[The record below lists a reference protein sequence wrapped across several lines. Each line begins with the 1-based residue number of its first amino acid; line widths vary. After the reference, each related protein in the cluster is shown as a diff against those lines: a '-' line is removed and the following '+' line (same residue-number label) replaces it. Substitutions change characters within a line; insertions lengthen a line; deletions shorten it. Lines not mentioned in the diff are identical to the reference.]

1 MKLQAAE
8 TVEEREQ
15 LIIEQLEKIE
25 AISKEQNDLKK
36 EKLDELAGKLKDERL
51 KRKESLYK

>member
-36 EKLDELAGKLKDERL
+36 EKLDELVEKLKDERL

>member
-15 LIIEQLEKIE
+15 LLIEQLEKIE
-25 AISKEQNDLKK
+25 EISKEQNDLKK